1 MADRTNRRVE
11 LSPLVAKR
19 TVVDLKRTL
28 SGKSVVISVDTI
40 PQQTPTQSVRERRIS
55 SPRRKSEEARK
66 AFGKQVAASV
76 TKLKADPEAWQQ
88 YQDEL
93 NGMSD
98 SLKDDLG
105 EE

>member
-55 SPRRKSEEARK
+55 GLIVMRSRR
-66 AFGKQVAASV
+66 FVITAS
-76 TKLKADPEAWQQ
+76 
-88 YQDEL
+88 
-93 NGMSD
+93 S
-98 SLKDDLG
+98 
-105 EE
+105 